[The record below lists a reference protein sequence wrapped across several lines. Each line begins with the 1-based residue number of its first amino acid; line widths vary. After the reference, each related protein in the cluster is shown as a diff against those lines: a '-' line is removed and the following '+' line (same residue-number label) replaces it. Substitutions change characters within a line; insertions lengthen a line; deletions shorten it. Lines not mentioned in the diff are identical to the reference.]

1 MVFNWLNRLF
11 KDSSKGNKKFP
22 PAESSQILK
31 EEGNQTTEQ
40 PTVMASE
47 TIKLSDDIQLT
58 VKGLPSELPP
68 EKRNDILESL
78 VRNTLSCLPQRGY
91 EKGEN
96 IHRGQASLKL
106 NEQIYDIIF
115 SLDAIRVLTALQI
128 YQEAFDVIN
137 EGAKEGIYDLEL
149 AGLAADS
156 LKQSAWDE
164 VQSARHSNQQPKAS
178 NKSTQKQKNNNP
190 E

>member
-1 MVFNWLNRLF
+1 MVFAMLKNWNWNWNWLKNKF
-11 KDSSKGNKKFP
+11 PKNSSKGNQK
-22 PAESSQILK
+22 
-31 EEGNQTTEQ
+31 TEQ
-40 PTVMASE
+40 PAVMASE
-47 TIKLSDDIQLT
+47 TIKLSDDMQLT
-58 VKGLPSELPP
+58 VQGLPSELPP
-68 EKRNDILESL
+68 EKRNMILENL
-78 VRNTLSCLPQRGY
+78 VQNTLSHLPQRGY
-91 EKGEN
+91 KQGEN
-96 IHRGQASLKL
+96 IHRGQARLKL

-164 VQSARHSNQQPKAS
+164 VQSARHSNQHPKA
-178 NKSTQKQKNNNP
+178 
-190 E
+190 

>member
-1 MVFNWLNRLF
+1 MILNKLNSLF
-11 KDSSKGNKKFP
+11 KNLFQWKTHSTP
-22 PAESSQILK
+22 VESGQVVK
-31 EEGNQTTEQ
+31 EENNQKTEQ
-40 PTVMASE
+40 LTVVGSE
-47 TIKLSDDIQLT
+47 IITLSDDIQLT
-58 VKGLPSELPP
+58 VKGLPSELPH
-68 EKRNDILESL
+68 EQRNSILESL

-91 EKGEN
+91 KKGEN
-96 IHRGQASLKL
+96 IYQGQASLKL

-164 VQSARHSNQQPKAS
+164 VQSAKHSNQHPKA
-178 NKSTQKQKNNNP
+178 
-190 E
+190 